1 MRLKTK
7 LVLAISALVFAIAGL
22 ISLVYVHQL
31 VKAAVQQTYDT
42 NLMVARQVRFALQ
55 NALENG
61 LRDRTVD
68 PNNPGELQEMVAETV
83 RNDLPLQAVLESVNR
98 YSATVYDVNIGNSQ
112 GVTLLSTNPDN
123 EAKPLPSRTNYERL
137 LKADPFSMM
146 ALAFGRPQ
154 VFNVAAPLENN
165 GQLFATVNVGVH
177 TSLLRAVYQPLL
189 KNALRLMTLAL
200 IVALGAAFLL
210 SNLAL
215 RPLTQISKQLDRLSG
230 TEVTPAEDTT
240 ASKKDVAALV
250 STKIEKIGQ
259 RMRNVEEVYSAL
271 RENLDQ
277 ILGNLQDGI
286 LLFTEDKRAVLVSE
300 AARHFLDID
309 RTGILGR
316 QAREIF
322 PNTTVLGRTL
332 REAVE
337 AGATL
342 VKEEIR
348 TENGRRIE
356 ASVDFIY
363 DGETSRGLGSL
374 VTLHD
379 LESAERIESELELSR
394 RMAAIGR
401 LTSGVGHEVK
411 NPINAIVVH
420 LELLKSKL
428 GEAGGPAARHVE
440 VIDAEI
446 RRLNRVVQTLVDF
459 SRPVELDLR
468 EQDLRSAISDV
479 LALAADELT
488 MRQVKLTSHM
498 PPEPL
503 IAYVDA
509 DLLKQA
515 ALNVIQNGAQAM
527 PDGGHL
533 EVALEEERSGAAG
546 SQPLR
551 GNETAAARAAHAG
564 QRYAVLRIADEGTGI
579 PEEIRGKIFDLY
591 FTTKSGGS
599 GIGLAMT
606 YRILQLHHGSV
617 EVQSREG
624 GGTEFRLR
632 IPLAAADRVRRALEP
647 LGLKKA
653 TELKG

>member
-7 LVLAISALVFAIAGL
+7 LVLAISALVFLIAGL
-22 ISLVYVHQL
+22 VSLLYVHQL

-55 NALENG
+55 NALESG

-68 PNNPGELQEMVAETV
+68 PNNPGELRELVAETV
-83 RNDLPLQAVLESVNR
+83 RNDTSLQAALDSVNR
-98 YSATVYDVNIGNSQ
+98 YSATVYDVNIGDSQ

-123 EAKPLPSRTNYERL
+123 EGKALPARPNYEQLVR
-137 LKADPFSMM
+137 AGPIRMM
-146 ALAFGRPQ
+146 SQAFGKPA
-154 VFNVAAPLENN
+154 VFEVVAPLENN
-165 GQLFATVNVGVH
+165 GKLFATVNVGVH
-177 TSLLRAVYQPLL
+177 TSLLRAVYEPLL
-189 KNALRLMTLAL
+189 KNALRLMALAL

-215 RPLTQISKQLDRLSG
+215 RPLTEISRQLDRLTAAG
-230 TEVTPAEDTT
+230 GALGEDRT

-286 LLFTEDKRAVLVSE
+286 LLFTGDMRAVLVSE
-300 AARHFLDID
+300 AARRFLGVD
-309 RTGILGR
+309 RDSILGR

-322 PNTTVLGRTL
+322 PDATVLGRTL
-332 REAVE
+332 REALE
-337 AGATL
+337 TGANI

-348 TENGRRIE
+348 TENGLRIQ

-363 DGETSRGLGSL
+363 DDETLRGLGTL

-379 LESAERIESELELSR
+379 LESAEKIESELELSR

-428 GEAGGPAARHVE
+428 GDAEQPVTRHLE

-446 RRLNRVVQTLVDF
+446 RRLDRVVQTLVDF

-468 EQDLRSAISDV
+468 EQDVRLVIGDV

-488 MRQVKLTSHM
+488 THRVKLTSSM
-498 PPEPL
+498 PEEPL
-503 IAYVDA
+503 IANVDA

-515 ALNVIQNGAQAM
+515 TLNVIQNGAQAM
-527 PDGGHL
+527 PDGGIL
-533 EVALEEERSGAAG
+533 EVILEQEPNGDEDAPPTSGNGRQPARSTRSMAKF
-546 SQPLR
+546 
-551 GNETAAARAAHAG
+551 
-564 QRYAVLRIADEGTGI
+564 AVLRIADEGPGI
-579 PEEIRGKIFDLY
+579 PEEIREKIFDLY

-624 GGTEFRLR
+624 RGTEFRLR
-632 IPLAAADRVRRALEP
+632 IPLIAADRGRRAVLP
-647 LGLKKA
+647 ANIRNQTGLGK
-653 TELKG
+653 